1 MSSLLVHLPRPP
13 VEELINSIVLYGC
26 QCEFNK
32 IEVIIFVVNVYLE
45 QISYTYLSAKHICS
59 MLDECEAL
67 SVYLVYFIRA
77 GMVKQ
82 RVQLSNRFL
91 GSGGGIRHP
100 KVSSRMVV

>member
-1 MSSLLVHLPRPP
+1 MGFV
-13 VEELINSIVLYGC
+13 
-26 QCEFNK
+26 

-67 SVYLVYFIRA
+67 SVYLVYFIRV

-82 RVQLSNRFL
+82 RVQSVSRIWRRDQTSEGLL
-91 GSGGGIRHP
+91 QDGGMTTLQHGADVLASMFNA
-100 KVSSRMVV
+100 KQ